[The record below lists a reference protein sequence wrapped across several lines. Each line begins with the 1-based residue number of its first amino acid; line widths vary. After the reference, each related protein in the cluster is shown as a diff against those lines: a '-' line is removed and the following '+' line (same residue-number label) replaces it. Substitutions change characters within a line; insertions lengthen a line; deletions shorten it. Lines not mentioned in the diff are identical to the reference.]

1 MSRGQRLV
9 SRAAVASVGLV
20 VAASLGA
27 CTDGGS
33 PTPPTSAAV
42 STPVAPTTTA
52 VPTTSA
58 MTDDEAAMEAVRRFY
73 REFDAALKS
82 RDTSKLR
89 TTFTGGCRICKE
101 DAATIDQALVSGRT
115 FESAESELEDI
126 VITSRPDAIRVL
138 VRANLTSPRLVI
150 KDAAGKV
157 IEDNPRQSAPKDFIV
172 VKSNNSWLIEGVAR

>member
-1 MSRGQRLV
+1 M
-9 SRAAVASVGLV
+9 
-20 VAASLGA
+20 
-27 CTDGGS
+27 S
-33 PTPPTSAAV
+33 PTTAPVT
-42 STPVAPTTTA
+42 TPVATTTTA
-52 VPTTSA
+52 IPTTPA
-58 MTDDEAAMEAVRRFY
+58 MSDDEAAMEAVRRFY

-115 FESAESELEDI
+115 FESAESELKDI

>member
-1 MSRGQRLV
+1 MS
-9 SRAAVASVGLV
+9 
-20 VAASLGA
+20 
-27 CTDGGS
+27 
-33 PTPPTSAAV
+33 
-42 STPVAPTTTA
+42 
-52 VPTTSA
+52 
-58 MTDDEAAMEAVRRFY
+58 DDEAAMEAVRRFY

-115 FESAESELEDI
+115 FESAESELKDI